1 MARTG
6 QSGELGE
13 QRVIVTG
20 ATSGIGTAVA
30 GWFADRGAR
39 VLLTGRNRSRGEELA
54 ARLGKAAAEAVFVA
68 GDVCDNGFC
77 TALIDT
83 AVERWGG
90 LDVLV
95 NSAGVLYRGD
105 APHTTDAQWKTTLD
119 TNVSAVFHLSRA
131 AVKVMRVQGGGA
143 IVNVAS
149 DWGLVGGEKAVAYC
163 ASKGAVVL
171 MTRAMALD
179 HAREGIRINA
189 VCPGD
194 TDTPMID
201 RELAQLSLPV
211 SMGKAE
217 YAEAIPMGRLGSVDE
232 VAAAVGFLASPRAGF
247 VTGVAL
253 PVDGG
258 HTAG

>member
-1 MARTG
+1 M
-6 QSGELGE
+6 SE
-13 QRVIVTG
+13 
-20 ATSGIGTAVA
+20 
-30 GWFADRGAR
+30 
-39 VLLTGRNRSRGEELA
+39 A
-54 ARLGKAAAEAVFVA
+54 ASDTVFMA
-68 GDVCDNGFC
+68 GDVRDDAFC
-77 TALIDT
+77 VSLVDA
-83 AVERWGG
+83 AVKRWDG

-105 APHTTDAQWKTTLD
+105 ALQTTDAQWQTTLA
-119 TNVSAVFHLSRA
+119 TNVSAVFYLSRA
-131 AVKVMRVQGGGA
+131 ALKVMQPQGSGA

-171 MTRAMALD
+171 MTKAMALD

-201 RELAQLSLPV
+201 HELAQLGLSAGL
-211 SMGKAE
+211 GKAE
-217 YAEAIPMGRLGSVDE
+217 YARAIPMGRLGSVDD
-232 VAAAVGFLASPRAGF
+232 VAAAVGFLASAQAGF
-247 VTGVAL
+247 MTGVAL